1 MHLHP
6 NDTSPAPLAG
16 RREWLGLA
24 VLALPTL
31 LLSVDISV
39 LFLALPELNADL
51 AATSTQQLWIIDVYG
66 FMTAG
71 FLVTMG
77 SLGDRI
83 GRRRLLL
90 IGATCFALLSVAAAY
105 STSAEMLIGTRALLG
120 IAGATLMPSA
130 LALISN
136 MFRDPKQQGMAIAVF
151 MSSFMAGGALGP
163 VVGGAMLTHFWWG
176 SVFLLGVPIM
186 LLLVATGP
194 VLLPEFRNPEGSRLD
209 LVSVVLSL
217 TSILSI
223 IYGLKEL
230 ARAGWELAP
239 GLVLVAG
246 LVIGAVF
253 LRRQRTQRDP
263 LLDLGLFRH
272 RPFSAAL
279 AIMLFGSVMMSG
291 LSLFFILF
299 LQTVK
304 GLSPLETGLWMVLSA
319 VGMVIGGMAAP
330 GVAQKIRP
338 AYVIAAGLGITI
350 IGFLLISRVEQT
362 ASIVLPIIGIAVVSI
377 GAGSYASLGTGLV
390 VGSVPPE
397 QAGSAASLSETS
409 GEFGVAL
416 GIATIGSVGTV
427 VYRSQL
433 DVPADL
439 PADAAVA
446 AEENITGAVAA
457 AANLP
462 AQAGAALLEAAQS
475 AFTVAVQNVAMV
487 SASIAAVLAVIAVVA
502 LRGAPPTGATPDS
515 AGADEAGTESA
526 ETDKPVPTEAS
537 APGNV

>member
-1 MHLHP
+1 MHS
-6 NDTSPAPLAG
+6 NDNSPAPLAG

-31 LLSVDISV
+31 LLSLDISV
-39 LFLALPELNADL
+39 LFLALPALNADL
-51 AATSTQQLWIIDVYG
+51 GASSTQQLWIIDVYG

-90 IGATCFALLSVAAAY
+90 IGAACFGLLSVVAAY
-105 STSAEMLIGTRALLG
+105 STSAEMLIGARALLG

-136 MFRDPKQQGMAIAVF
+136 MFRDAKQQGMAIAVF
-151 MSSFMAGGALGP
+151 MSCFMAGSAIGP
-163 VVGGAMLTHFWWG
+163 VVGGAMLTYFWWG
-176 SVFLLGVPIM
+176 SVFLLGVPVM
-186 LLLVATGP
+186 LLLLLAGP
-194 VLLPEFRNPEGSRLD
+194 TLLPEFRNPEGSRLD

-217 TSILSI
+217 GSILSI

-239 GLVLVAG
+239 ALVLVAG
-246 LVIGAVF
+246 VVIGAVF
-253 LRRQRTQRDP
+253 LRRQRTQPDP

-272 RPFSAAL
+272 RSFSAAL
-279 AIMLFGSVMMSG
+279 TIMLLGSVMMSG

-330 GVAQKIRP
+330 GVAQKVRP

-350 IGFLLISRVEQT
+350 IGFLLISQVEQT
-362 ASIVLPIIGIAVVSI
+362 ASIAMPLIGIAVVSI

-416 GIATIGSVGTV
+416 GIAAIGSVGTV

-433 DVPADL
+433 EVPAGVPADV
-439 PADAAVA
+439 AAS

-457 AANLP
+457 AAELP
-462 AQAGAALLEAAQS
+462 GQAGSALLDAAQT

-487 SASIAAVLAVIAVVA
+487 SASIAAILAVIAVVA
-502 LRGAPPTGATPDS
+502 LRSAPPTGAAPDS
-515 AGADEAGTESA
+515 TGADEDGTVPAATGS
-526 ETDKPVPTEAS
+526 PVPTEAS
-537 APGNV
+537 GAPGNA